1 MTKLKRPERCVNF
14 ESIKPELR
22 EITEFYT
29 RKVKDYLHCLKQLNE
44 YADELENEIS
54 VLKETPKVE
63 VLLDDMAKPLVEV
76 PKFFAD
82 WFENQLKNNESKK
95 FDGNDVFR
103 IIQDVIKVSNDESTW
118 EDYGITDEIAK
129 FAEDNEELFLNL
141 IVNCSLG
148 NGYMVEKEKKYIL
161 KHIDLSKRD
170 NVVSFYLSHSHHA
183 KLKHESYLKHVDMS
197 KIERCHFAQ
206 SEIDKLNI
214 GSYEQIE
221 VKVEEVEK

>member
-1 MTKLKRPERCVNF
+1 MSELKRPERCVNF

-29 RKVKDYLHCLKQLNE
+29 RKVKDYLHCLKQLDE
-44 YADELENEIS
+44 YADALENEIS
-54 VLKETPKVE
+54 VLKETPKIE
-63 VLLDDMAKPLVEV
+63 VLLDDTAETSVIPQLM
-76 PKFFAD
+76 AD

-141 IVNCSLG
+141 IVNCSFKV
-148 NGYMVEKEKKYIL
+148 GYTVEKEKKYIL
-161 KHIDLSKRD
+161 KHIDLSEQY
-170 NVVSFYLSHSHHA
+170 NYNFLYLSHGHNIELGHERIA
-183 KLKHESYLKHVDMS
+183 KGIDMS
-197 KIERCHFAQ
+197 KIEQCHFTQ
-206 SEIDKLNI
+206 SEIDKLHI
-214 GSYEQIE
+214 GSYEQ
-221 VKVEEVEK
+221 KEVEP

>member
-63 VLLDDMAKPLVEV
+63 VLLDDMAKPLVVV
-76 PKFFAD
+76 PRLMAD

-95 FDGNDVFR
+95 FDGNDIFR

-141 IVNCSLG
+141 IVNCSFKV
-148 NGYMVEKEKKYIL
+148 GYTVEKEKLYVL
-161 KHIDLSKRD
+161 KHIDLSEQYE
-170 NVVSFYLSHSHHA
+170 NESVYLSHSRYG
-183 KLKHESYLKHVDMS
+183 KLKHETFTKGSDMS
-197 KIERCHFAQ
+197 ESERCHFTQ
-206 SEIDKLNI
+206 SEINKIHI

-221 VKVEEVEK
+221 VKVEE

>member
-63 VLLDDMAKPLVEV
+63 VLLDDMAKPLVVV
-76 PKFFAD
+76 PKLMAD

-148 NGYMVEKEKKYIL
+148 YGYTVEKEKKYIL
-161 KHIDLSKRD
+161 KHIDLSKLSTD
-170 NVVSFYLSHSHHA
+170 DSLYLAHSNFATLQHVRYS
-183 KLKHESYLKHVDMS
+183 KDVDMS
-197 KIERCHFAQ
+197 KIEQCHFTQ

-221 VKVEEVEK
+221 VEP

>member
-29 RKVKDYLHCLKQLNE
+29 RKVKDYLHCLKQLDE
-44 YADELENEIS
+44 YADALENEIS
-54 VLKETPKVE
+54 VLKETPKIE
-63 VLLDDMAKPLVEV
+63 VLLDDTAETSVIPQLM
-76 PKFFAD
+76 AD

-141 IVNCSLG
+141 IVNCPLG
-148 NGYMVEKEKKYIL
+148 YGYTVEKEKKYIL
-161 KHIDLSKRD
+161 KHIDLSKQYK
-170 NVVSFYLSHSHHA
+170 NESLYLSNSRYA
-183 KLKHESYLKHVDMS
+183 KLHHESFLKNVDMS
-197 KIERCHFAQ
+197 KIEQCHFTQ
-206 SEIDKLNI
+206 EEIDKLNI
-214 GSYEQIE
+214 GSYEQ
-221 VKVEEVEK
+221 KEVEP

>member
-63 VLLDDMAKPLVEV
+63 VLLDDMAKPLVVV
-76 PKFFAD
+76 PQIIGD
-82 WFENQLKNNESKK
+82 WIELIKQRNRNVLTLLDS
-95 FDGNDVFR
+95 DDMPNDVYDWLF
-103 IIQDVIKVSNDESTW
+103 IKEDDEN
-118 EDYGITDEIAK
+118 I
-129 FAEDNEELFLNL
+129 NL
-141 IVNCSLG
+141 ILLAWID
-148 NGYMVEKEKKYIL
+148 GYTVEKEKKYTL
-161 KHIDLSKRD
+161 KHIDLSGQYK
-170 NVVSFYLSHSHHA
+170 NESLYLSRSHYT
-183 KLKHESYLKHVDMS
+183 KLQHVRYSKDVDMS
-197 KIERCHFAQ
+197 KIEQCHFTQ

-214 GSYEQIE
+214 GSYEQ
-221 VKVEEVEK
+221 KEVEP

>member
-63 VLLDDMAKPLVEV
+63 VLLDYMAKPLVVV
-76 PKFFAD
+76 PRLMAD

-103 IIQDVIKVSNDESTW
+103 IVQDVIKVSNDECTW
-118 EDYGITDEIAK
+118 GDYDITDEIAK

-148 NGYMVEKEKKYIL
+148 NGYTVEKEKKYIL
-161 KHIDLSKRD
+161 KHIDLSEQ
-170 NVVSFYLSHSHHA
+170 NNEVSLYLSHGLY
-183 KLKHESYLKHVDMS
+183 KELQHERYSKNVNMS
-197 KIERCHFAQ
+197 EIKECHFTQ
-206 SEIDKLNI
+206 SEIDKIHI

-221 VKVEEVEK
+221 VKVEEVE

>member
-29 RKVKDYLHCLKQLNE
+29 RKVKDYLHCLKQLDE
-44 YADELENEIS
+44 YADALENEIS
-54 VLKETPKVE
+54 VLKETPKIE
-63 VLLDDMAKPLVEV
+63 VLLDDTAETSVIPQLM
-76 PKFFAD
+76 AD

-161 KHIDLSKRD
+161 KHIDLSKSSSD
-170 NVVSFYLSHSHHA
+170 DSLYLAHSHYT
-183 KLKHESYLKHVDMS
+183 KLQHVRYSKDVDMS
-197 KIERCHFAQ
+197 KIEQCHFTQ
-206 SEIDKLNI
+206 EEIDKLNI
-214 GSYEQIE
+214 GSYEQ
-221 VKVEEVEK
+221 KEVEP